1 MNIQFGSIL
10 YQLVAILILVLP
22 IVLIVWLI
30 RSSSRRNKQLNRIE
44 AQLIELNKSQDQK
57 DV

>member
-1 MNIQFGSIL
+1 MDMQFGSIL

-30 RSSSRRNKQLNRIE
+30 RSSSRRTKQLDRIE
-44 AQLIELNKSQDQK
+44 AQLIELNKRR
-57 DV
+57 